1 MRLLARLLVFLGA
14 GAALAAQAVG
24 PVPGAIA
31 GAVGADPTRAS
42 TNHLSLVASA
52 SAGLVAP
59 GTPFSLTVA
68 VTPKP
73 RMHVYAPGATD
84 YQPIALTLDPQPG
97 LLPREVQYPKPEI
110 LYFQPL
116 DEHVPVYQKPFR
128 LVQDVTLDA
137 SRQGQALF
145 KGKTSITITGK
156 VSYQAC
162 DDEVCFIPATVPV
175 SWTIRLRQ
183 PGERVKKR

>member
-1 MRLLARLLVFLGA
+1 MVD
-14 GAALAAQAVG
+14 
-24 PVPGAIA
+24 
-31 GAVGADPTRAS
+31 ADTTRAS

-59 GTPFSLTVA
+59 GSRFSLTVA

-73 RMHVYAPGATD
+73 RIHVYAPGATD
-84 YQPIALTLDPQPG
+84 YQPIALTIDPQPG
-97 LLPREVQYPKPEI
+97 LRLREVQYPKPEM

-137 SRQGQALF
+137 SRQGPALV
-145 KGKTSITITGK
+145 KGKASITITGK

-162 DDEVCFIPATVPV
+162 DDRVCFIPATVPV
-175 SWTIRLRQ
+175 SWTIKVRQ
-183 PGERVKKR
+183 AERVKKH